1 MRPIPNVNRCG
12 KLLSVFSVLCPVLW
26 STRLKA
32 RSARTYGNFGVLELF
47 HLQKERNC
55 VDGLE
60 KIRWFRAVSFVDN
73 GDPDTCKAIYPL
85 WIAVML
91 RLSGRLEAGE
101 RTYPARELAACF
113 TCTCASAVGSAR
125 EEVRSLPHFFLSLG
139 QQRLA
144 NGRRVRCEQQSQII
158 ELAGGTLTMGSKS

>member
-1 MRPIPNVNRCG
+1 
-12 KLLSVFSVLCPVLW
+12 
-26 STRLKA
+26 
-32 RSARTYGNFGVLELF
+32 
-47 HLQKERNC
+47 
-55 VDGLE
+55 
-60 KIRWFRAVSFVDN
+60 
-73 GDPDTCKAIYPL
+73 
-85 WIAVML
+85 ML